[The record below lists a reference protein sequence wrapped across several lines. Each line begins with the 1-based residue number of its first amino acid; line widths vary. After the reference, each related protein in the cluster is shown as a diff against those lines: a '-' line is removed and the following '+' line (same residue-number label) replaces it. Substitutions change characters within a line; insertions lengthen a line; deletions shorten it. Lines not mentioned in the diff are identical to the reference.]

1 MTPTPK
7 ELLAAATRIGTEQ
20 DYLGLTKDRILLA
33 DHILATVR
41 PDDDEPVTEIR
52 FIALLPTLR
61 TPADRKANRKHEID
75 DINTYISAE
84 FSPSGSC
91 FLDVFIRKNGAEKT
105 GAAFLIDPTWGQFRT
120 LCRVL
125 GITLPEVQ
133 E

>member
-1 MTPTPK
+1 MTATPK
-7 ELLAAATRIGTEQ
+7 ELLDAAQHAMDFAECGNTVTIAR
-20 DYLGLTKDRILLA
+20 
-33 DHILATVR
+33 HILATVR
-41 PDDDEPVTEIR
+41 TDDDEPVTEGR

-61 TPADRKANRKHEID
+61 TPAERKNNRKYEID
-75 DINTYISAE
+75 DIGIYISAE

-120 LCRVL
+120 LCRAL
-125 GITLPEVQ
+125 GITLPEVK